1 MNERRSK
8 SIFIRDVMCPQ
19 CNCRG
24 SMQILS
30 FKQKNDKIEIGNSN
44 RIRHYMK
51 LVNGKP
57 QFVYHSVSRE
67 YAIEILA
74 KIKTNVDQTPDPMN
88 QTNMVV
94 NANQD
99 DLNLK
104 DSSLNNFTKNNY
116 ANALEKFS

>member
-1 MNERRSK
+1 
-8 SIFIRDVMCPQ
+8 MCPQ

-30 FKQKNDKIEIGNSN
+30 FKQKDDKIEIGNSN